1 MQRAIALILLW
12 SSILHSSQ
20 SQIQLPTLISDGVI
34 LQHDEPLNI
43 WGWASPGESVTLK
56 LGGYEYV
63 AQAEDNGDWSVT
75 VPPQEAG
82 GPHEL
87 VFTGTNEIIVKDV
100 LFGDVWICS
109 GQSNMELT
117 MERVKEKYPDVIS
130 SASNRYIRQFTVPD
144 QYDFKHAHSD
154 FDEGSWEEVD
164 SQSILS
170 FSAVAYFFARELH
183 DKYNVPI
190 GLINAAVGGSPVEAW
205 MSEDALKQFP
215 DAYDEMQK
223 YKDDKLIESI
233 ESADRKRIGLWHNEL
248 NRLDKGLS
256 SSARWY
262 EPYYE
267 DVEWDVMEIPGFW
280 SDHSTDHL
288 NGVFWFRK
296 TFYLPPDLAGR
307 PGRLWLGRIVDQD
320 FAYINGQLTGTT
332 GYQYPPRRYI
342 VKPGILKEGENT
354 LAVRVINNQGKGGFI
369 PDKPYF
375 LEIGPD
381 TFDLKGIWKYNIG
394 TLMDPLESQTFIR
407 WKPGGLYNRMIA
419 PLVNYQTKG
428 VIWYQGESNTDEPDL
443 YQGRFSAMIADW
455 RKKWGR
461 ELPFLYVQLANFMES
476 HPSPSQSNWAELR
489 QAQLNTLEVSRTG
502 MAVAIDLG
510 EWNDIHPLNKK
521 DVGRRLAWQAMK
533 VAYGETRGAKESP
546 IPLSA
551 DFQRRKVVI
560 TFKNMGAGLVARNG
574 PLAHFAISNDGVHF
588 EWASAE
594 IKGDAITVWNK
605 KIKKPIIVR
614 YAWADNPASANLYG
628 KNGLPVSPFEIRK

>member
-20 SQIQLPTLISDGVI
+20 SQIQLPRLISDGVI

-170 FSAVAYFFARELH
+170 FSAVAYFFARELY
-183 DKYNVPI
+183 DKYDVPV

-375 LEIGPD
+375 LEVGPD

-510 EWNDIHPLNKK
+510 EWNDIHPLNKE

-533 VAYGETRGAKESP
+533 VAYGEMRGAKESP

-560 TFKNMGAGLVARNG
+560 TFKNMGAGLVARSG

-594 IKGDAITVWNK
+594 IKGDTITVWNK

>member
-1 MQRAIALILLW
+1 MHRAITLILLW

-20 SQIQLPTLISDGVI
+20 SQIQLPRLISDGVI

-56 LGGYEYV
+56 LGDYKYV
-63 AQAEDNGDWSVT
+63 AQAEDNGEWSVT

-87 VFTGTNEIIVKDV
+87 VFTGSSEIIVKDV

-144 QYDFKHAHSD
+144 QYDFKHAHAD
-154 FDEGSWEEVD
+154 FDEGSWEDVD

-183 DKYNVPI
+183 DKYDVPI

-205 MSEDALKQFP
+205 MSEEALKQFP

-223 YKDDKLIESI
+223 FKDDKLIESI

-262 EPYYE
+262 EPYHD

-296 TFYLPPDLAGR
+296 TFYLPPDIAG
-307 PGRLWLGRIVDQD
+307 
-320 FAYINGQLTGTT
+320 
-332 GYQYPPRRYI
+332 
-342 VKPGILKEGENT
+342 
-354 LAVRVINNQGKGGFI
+354 
-369 PDKPYF
+369 
-375 LEIGPD
+375 
-381 TFDLKGIWKYNIG
+381 
-394 TLMDPLESQTFIR
+394 
-407 WKPGGLYNRMIA
+407 
-419 PLVNYQTKG
+419 
-428 VIWYQGESNTDEPDL
+428 
-443 YQGRFSAMIADW
+443 
-455 RKKWGR
+455 
-461 ELPFLYVQLANFMES
+461 
-476 HPSPSQSNWAELR
+476 
-489 QAQLNTLEVSRTG
+489 
-502 MAVAIDLG
+502 
-510 EWNDIHPLNKK
+510 
-521 DVGRRLAWQAMK
+521 
-533 VAYGETRGAKESP
+533 
-546 IPLSA
+546 
-551 DFQRRKVVI
+551 
-560 TFKNMGAGLVARNG
+560 
-574 PLAHFAISNDGVHF
+574 
-588 EWASAE
+588 
-594 IKGDAITVWNK
+594 
-605 KIKKPIIVR
+605 
-614 YAWADNPASANLYG
+614 
-628 KNGLPVSPFEIRK
+628 

>member
-63 AQAEDNGDWSVT
+63 AQAEDNGEWSVT
-75 VPPQEAG
+75 VAPQEAG

-87 VFTGTNEIIVKDV
+87 VFTGSNEIIVKDV

-170 FSAVAYFFARELH
+170 FSAVAYFFARELY
-183 DKYNVPI
+183 DKYDVPV

-205 MSEDALKQFP
+205 MSEEALKQFP

-510 EWNDIHPLNKK
+510 EWNDIHPLNKE

-533 VAYGETRGAKESP
+533 VAYGEMRGAKESP

-588 EWASAE
+588 EWASAD

-605 KIKKPIIVR
+605 KIKKPTIVR